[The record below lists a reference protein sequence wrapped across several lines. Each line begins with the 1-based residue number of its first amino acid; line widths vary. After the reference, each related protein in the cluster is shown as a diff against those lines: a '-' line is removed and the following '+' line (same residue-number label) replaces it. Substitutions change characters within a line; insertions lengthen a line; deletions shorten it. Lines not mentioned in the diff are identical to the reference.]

1 MTALESF
8 APRWFLKC
16 VNCCIKKPLSM
27 FTEASLDMTSDAI
40 ITVDAKGI
48 IQYCNRST
56 FNLLNLG
63 RDELIGRSFSEMV
76 QLFNDKS
83 ACSEVN
89 FFERFCSTEPFFD
102 RECPLFLHRPDG
114 SDVAVEDCAVPIE
127 LPESREPG
135 ALIVLRNISE
145 RKRAQDALD
154 LSDRMFQ
161 DLLNFVPDALLIA
174 EVNGKITLVNTK
186 AARMFGYGRA
196 ELIGMDLFALIPF
209 CPFHENR
216 AQLLCGCAD
225 NNIDSSLCEI
235 SCLKK
240 EGGTFPGEVNFGL
253 LDSIEGR
260 LLIAVVRDISQRKQF
275 ERQISY
281 QTTHNELTR
290 LPNRALLLERLDDA
304 IVRARL
310 NRTMVGL
317 MFVDLDNFKNINDT
331 LSHGIGDA
339 FLCEIATRLLGL
351 LPAFDELAHIG
362 GDEFVLMFE
371 NVRDREE
378 LDGVA
383 QRVLETIDQPCDID
397 DRRIQVSAS
406 IGITVFPDDGDDTLT
421 LQRNADMAMYRAK
434 EKGRNSFAFYCR
446 DMHKTQQMRLE
457 ISNALRQALENREFE
472 LHYQPKLNLHTGR
485 ISSAEALIRWQ
496 HPEKGMIAPGFFI
509 PLAEEYGLIVDIG
522 AWVIDESCRQIS
534 QWRAEGMAPLRVSV
548 NLSAGQ
554 CRRDDIYT
562 RVMKT
567 LSLYGVESKYL
578 ELEVTESMVLHD
590 PEQALQV
597 FRALSDD
604 GVQIAIDDF
613 GTGYSSFSYLR
624 RFPSKAL
631 KIDKSFVDGLADDIG
646 NLEIIRAIVSVAHN
660 LGMRVVAEGVETIE
674 QFDLLRDNGCDYIQ
688 GYIISRPVRA
698 SEIAGFIVESERR
711 LWNKGV

>member
-1 MTALESF
+1 MNEWKSI

-16 VNCCIKKPLSM
+16 LNCCIKKPLSL

-40 ITVDAKGI
+40 ITIDAKGI
-48 IQYCNRST
+48 IQYCNRSALD
-56 FNLLNLG
+56 LLNLD
-63 RDELIGRSFSEMV
+63 RDELIGRSFSERV
-76 QLFNDKS
+76 QLFNDS
-83 ACSEVN
+83 TACTEGN
-89 FFERFCSTEPFFD
+89 FFERFCASQPFFD
-102 RECPLFLHRPDG
+102 KECPLFLHRPDG
-114 SDVAVEDCAVPIE
+114 STVAVEDCAVPIE
-127 LPESREPG
+127 LPESREQG

-154 LSDRMFQ
+154 LSDRMFH
-161 DLLNFVPDALLIA
+161 DLLDFVPDAVLIA
-174 EVNGKITLVNTK
+174 ELSGKITLANNK
-186 AARMFGYGRA
+186 AECLFGYDRA
-196 ELIGMDLFALIPF
+196 EMTGMDIFELIPF
-209 CPFHENR
+209 CPLSENR
-216 AQLLCGCAD
+216 KLH
-225 NNIDSSLCEI
+225 LCESI
-235 SCLKK
+235 DNDLDVSLYEIACIKK
-240 EGGTFPGEVNFGL
+240 ESGTFQGEVSFGL
-253 LDSIEGR
+253 LDSVEGR
-260 LLIAVVRDISQRKQF
+260 LLIAVVRDLSQRKQF

-281 QTTHNELTR
+281 QTTHNALTC

-310 NRTMVGL
+310 NRSMVGL
-317 MFVDLDNFKNINDT
+317 MFVDLDNFKNINET

-371 NVRDREE
+371 NVRDRQE

-421 LQRNADMAMYRAK
+421 LLRNADMAMYRAK
-434 EKGRNSFAFYCR
+434 EKGRNNFAFYCR
-446 DMHKTQQMRLE
+446 DMHKTQQIRLE
-457 ISNALRQALENREFE
+457 ISNALRQALENHEFE

-485 ISSAEALIRWQ
+485 ISSVEALIRWR

-522 AWVIDESCRQIS
+522 AWVIEESCRQIS
-534 QWRAEGMAPLRVSV
+534 QWRAEGMESLRVAV

-554 CRRDDIYT
+554 CRRDDIYN
-562 RVMKT
+562 RVMRT
-567 LSLYGVESKYL
+567 LSMYGVESKYL

-590 PEQALQV
+590 PEQALLV

-631 KIDKSFVDGLADDIG
+631 KIDKSFVDGLSDDIG
-646 NLEIIRAIVSVAHN
+646 NLEIIRAIISVAHN
-660 LGMRVVAEGVETIE
+660 LGMRVIAEGVETVE
-674 QFDLLRDNGCDYIQ
+674 QFDMLRDNGCDYIQ
-688 GYIISRPVRA
+688 GYIISSPIRA
-698 SEIAGFIVESERR
+698 SEIAGFIVENEKRI
-711 LWNKGV
+711 WNKGV